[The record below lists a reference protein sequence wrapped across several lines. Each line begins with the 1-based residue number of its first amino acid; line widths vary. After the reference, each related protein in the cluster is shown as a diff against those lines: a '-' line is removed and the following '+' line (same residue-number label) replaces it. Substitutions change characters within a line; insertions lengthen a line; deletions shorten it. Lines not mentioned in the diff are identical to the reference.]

1 MKLNK
6 THLKKLIAR
15 ELNNFISEQMAG
27 MAGGGSVVET
37 DRTVMSNAIAALK
50 DAESDLSDKL
60 QELYDRLVENNSI

>member
-37 DRTVMSNAIAALK
+37 DRTVMQSAIAALK
-50 DAESDLSDKL
+50 DDGSGLGDKL